1 VSERRAIVVGAGIG
15 GLSAALALARKGV
28 RVTVVEQAAQ
38 LGEIG
43 AGIQLSPNATRV
55 LHAFGLEA
63 ALAKVAFRP
72 QAVEARTWKHGAA
85 LSRVPLGDAV
95 VSLFHTPYFHVHR
108 ADLIEVLARAVAS
121 EPRIALRLGAACARC
136 EIDARGAAVALA
148 SGERLAGDLVVG
160 ADGIRSAVR
169 EALFGPAQPR
179 FTGNV
184 AWRGLVPASALAG
197 ADVRP
202 VAALWMGPGAHFV
215 HYYVRGGALVNF
227 VGVVERG
234 DWREESWTARGAK
247 SELLRDFAGWH
258 PTVRAIVQLAPEDGC
273 FRWALFDRDPLPSWS
288 RGAATLLG
296 DACHPTLPFMAQ
308 GACMAIED
316 AAVLAECV
324 GAAPVGETHA
334 ALARYES
341 LRRARTTG
349 IQLGSRRNASLYHM
363 RAPHSWLRNLRLRGG
378 GGLGG
383 QSDALYGYDAFAA
396 ASA

>member
-1 VSERRAIVVGAGIG
+1 
-15 GLSAALALARKGV
+15 
-28 RVTVVEQAAQ
+28 
-38 LGEIG
+38 
-43 AGIQLSPNATRV
+43 V
-55 LHAFGLEA
+55 LYAFGLEA

-85 LSRVPLGDAV
+85 LSRIPLGDAV
-95 VSLFHTPYFHVHR
+95 VSRFHTPYFHVHR
-108 ADLIEVLARAVAS
+108 ADLIAVLARAVAS

-148 SGERLAGDLVVG
+148 SGEQLRADLVAG
-160 ADGIRSAVR
+160 ADGIRSTVR
-169 EALFGPAQPR
+169 ESLFGPEQPR

-202 VAALWMGPGAHFV
+202 VAALWVGPGAHFV

-316 AAVLAECV
+316 AAVLAECI
-324 GAAPVGETHA
+324 GAAAVAEIPT
-334 ALARYES
+334 ALARYEA
-341 LRRARTTG
+341 LRRARTAG

-363 RAPHSWLRNLRLRGG
+363 RAPRSWLRNLRLRSG